1 MNKTMFQSKLYLA
14 LTVIL
19 SIVLAVIILPVVLFV
34 WLTVVLFISLSILFT
49 RLISTK
55 KASVKYAYHNGKIEK
70 VIN

>member
-19 SIVLAVIILPVVLFV
+19 SLVLAVMILPVVLFL
-34 WLTVVLFISLSILFT
+34 WLTVVLFISLSVLFT
-49 RLISTK
+49 RLISNK
-55 KASVKYAYHNGKIEK
+55 KTSVKYAYDNGKVEK